1 VVATHGAAHSQ
12 EFEIECLVPKLGI
25 QVFGRGGSR
34 RAGEQAAA
42 RAALD
47 AAEQAAQKSPG
58 AGRKSRP
65 RSAQLK
71 LAGIATDQSAEPGDL
86 PVDAELAEPNKQQPR
101 PHSRH

>member
-1 VVATHGAAHSQ
+1 VATHGAAHSQ

-42 RAALD
+42 RLALEV
-47 AAEQAAQKSPG
+47 AEKAAQKNPG
-58 AGRKSRP
+58 GARKSRP

-71 LAGIATDQSAEPGDL
+71 LAGIATDQSADQA
-86 PVDAELAEPNKQQPR
+86 AEQTAGQAMTESTRKPAA
-101 PHSRH
+101 